1 MTRSNIAIVLIVTA
15 ALVVIGVAQTR
26 TQGQQGQPG
35 RYQLLSAQYKWLAT
49 DAERKLVVDDQ
60 NQLFR
65 IDTVT
70 GDTAILAFRADQN
83 SKMQSFWA
91 PSANKN
97 SASFFP
103 LPSCK
108 RENKRAVVDFIR
120 VTGALSGV
128 VVALCRFLHSVPA
141 QQSNIRFLHGPL
153 CIFPVQLRY
162 QLRQLEFI
170 WL

>member
-15 ALVVIGVAQTR
+15 ALVLVVIGAAQTR

-91 PSANKN
+91 PVGK
-97 SASFFP
+97 
-103 LPSCK
+103 
-108 RENKRAVVDFIR
+108 
-120 VTGALSGV
+120 
-128 VVALCRFLHSVPA
+128 
-141 QQSNIRFLHGPL
+141 
-153 CIFPVQLRY
+153 
-162 QLRQLEFI
+162 
-170 WL
+170 

>member
-35 RYQLLSAQYKWLAT
+35 RYQLLNAQYKWLAT

-91 PSANKN
+91 PVGK
-97 SASFFP
+97 
-103 LPSCK
+103 
-108 RENKRAVVDFIR
+108 
-120 VTGALSGV
+120 
-128 VVALCRFLHSVPA
+128 
-141 QQSNIRFLHGPL
+141 
-153 CIFPVQLRY
+153 
-162 QLRQLEFI
+162 
-170 WL
+170 

>member
-91 PSANKN
+91 PVGK
-97 SASFFP
+97 
-103 LPSCK
+103 
-108 RENKRAVVDFIR
+108 
-120 VTGALSGV
+120 
-128 VVALCRFLHSVPA
+128 
-141 QQSNIRFLHGPL
+141 
-153 CIFPVQLRY
+153 
-162 QLRQLEFI
+162 
-170 WL
+170 